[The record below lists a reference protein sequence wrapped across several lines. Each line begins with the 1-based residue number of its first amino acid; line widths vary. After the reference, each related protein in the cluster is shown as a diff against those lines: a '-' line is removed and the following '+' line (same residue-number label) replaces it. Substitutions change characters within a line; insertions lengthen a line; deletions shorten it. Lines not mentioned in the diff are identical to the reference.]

1 MRKTFDVVRRQTPL
15 IPALK
20 CKRLLGLDAR
30 CGHAAWEPSWL
41 PTAMECWPA
50 SLPADTVPLVLG
62 RKQIE
67 IAKET
72 RRKLLH
78 ARLPPIAPGT
88 DGEERMSQCSYI
100 IRNAGMERLH
110 SRCIG

>member
-1 MRKTFDVVRRQTPL
+1 MRKTFDVVRRQTAL
-15 IPALK
+15 ILPSSASVFWGWTQDAGTQRGN
-20 CKRLLGLDAR
+20 RLGYPRQWSAGRHLYR
-30 CGHAAWEPSWL
+30 PRPS
-41 PTAMECWPA
+41 PGP
-50 SLPADTVPLVLG
+50 G

-88 DGEERMSQCSYI
+88 DSEERMSQCSYI